1 MWSSSTPQATRHDR
15 KTAIIGGP
23 TRSPGQIKWSVRM
36 AVEASNMTTTAAAPS
51 SGDVVSAEDQAKFE
65 EAFLSAMPQ
74 AAAFMLMTVAQDG
87 IQEMAS
93 VGDENSATPD
103 P

>member
-1 MWSSSTPQATRHDR
+1 
-15 KTAIIGGP
+15 
-23 TRSPGQIKWSVRM
+23 M
-36 AVEASNMTTTAAAPS
+36 AVDATNMTIAAAAPS
-51 SGDVVSAEDQAKFE
+51 SGDAVSAEDQAKFE

-87 IQEMAS
+87 VQEMAS

>member
-1 MWSSSTPQATRHDR
+1 
-15 KTAIIGGP
+15 
-23 TRSPGQIKWSVRM
+23 M

-51 SGDVVSAEDQAKFE
+51 SGDVVSVEDQAKFE

-93 VGDENSATPD
+93 VGDENSATPE

>member
-1 MWSSSTPQATRHDR
+1 
-15 KTAIIGGP
+15 
-23 TRSPGQIKWSVRM
+23 M
-36 AVEASNMTTTAAAPS
+36 AVEASSMTTAMASAS
-51 SGDVVSAEDQAKFE
+51 SSSEAVSAEDQAKFE

-93 VGDENSATPD
+93 VGDENSATRD

>member
-1 MWSSSTPQATRHDR
+1 
-15 KTAIIGGP
+15 
-23 TRSPGQIKWSVRM
+23 M
-36 AVEASNMTTTAAAPS
+36 AVESSNVTTTTAAATS
-51 SGDVVSAEDQAKFE
+51 SGDAVSAEDQAKFE
-65 EAFLSAMPQ
+65 EAFLNAMPQ

-93 VGDENSATPD
+93 VGDEHSATPE

>member
-1 MWSSSTPQATRHDR
+1 
-15 KTAIIGGP
+15 
-23 TRSPGQIKWSVRM
+23 M

-51 SGDVVSAEDQAKFE
+51 SGDAVSAEDQAKFE

-93 VGDENSATPD
+93 VGDENSATPE

>member
-1 MWSSSTPQATRHDR
+1 
-15 KTAIIGGP
+15 
-23 TRSPGQIKWSVRM
+23 M
-36 AVEASNMTTTAAAPS
+36 AVEASNMTTTAAAS
-51 SGDVVSAEDQAKFE
+51 SSSDAVSAEDQAKFE